1 MRHYSDIQSL
11 QRVFDLLDLVGSSH
25 RALTLREISTES
37 GIPRSST
44 YRFLRNLEIRGY
56 LRCDSDGR
64 YHLGLKFI
72 ALQQK
77 GEENFELKNITRP
90 HLEELNRVSGETVHL
105 GVRFRNRVLYV
116 DSIESSQLIRM
127 IAQVGSTIGVY
138 CTALGKVLMM
148 DSDPNEITEILAT
161 DPMTELTEFTITD
174 PETFIEKLGQ
184 VRKQGFALDDR
195 ESSLDSRCVG
205 APIRD
210 REGRIIGALSVS
222 GPLNRMTGA
231 YLKSTV
237 VPILLKVTKEISEAL
252 GYDEAQL
259 SHKMKWKTKKRRDS
273 V

>member
-1 MRHYSDIQSL
+1 MKHYSDIQSL

-25 RALTLREISTES
+25 RPLTLREISTES

-64 YHLGLKFI
+64 YHLGLKFL

-90 HLEELNRVSGETVHL
+90 YLEELNRVSGETVHL
-105 GVRFRNRVLYV
+105 GVRFRNQVLYV

-127 IAQVGSTIGVY
+127 TAQVGSTIGVY
-138 CTALGKVLMM
+138 CTALGKVLLM
-148 DSDPNEITEILAT
+148 DSDITEIVEVLAT
-161 DPMTELTEFTITD
+161 DPMLEMTEYTITT
-174 PETFIEKLGQ
+174 PETFVEKLEQ

-210 REGRIIGALSVS
+210 REGKIIAAISVS

-237 VPILLKVTKEISEAL
+237 VPILLKVTEEISKEL
-252 GYDEAQL
+252 GYDKGGL
-259 SHKMKWKTKKRRDS
+259 SHKVKSKSKKRRDDL
-273 V
+273 

>member
-11 QRVFDLLDLVGSSH
+11 QRVFDLLDLVGSSTQP
-25 RALTLREISTES
+25 LTLREISVES

-56 LRCDSDGR
+56 LRCDTSGR
-64 YHLGLKFI
+64 YHLGLKFL

-77 GEENFELKNITRP
+77 GEENFELKNIARP
-90 HLEELNRVSGETVHL
+90 YLEELNQVTGETVHL

-116 DSIESSQLIRM
+116 DSIESPQLIRM

-138 CTALGKVLMM
+138 CTALGKVLLM
-148 DSDPNEITEILAT
+148 DLDSAEIVEILNA
-161 DPMTELTEFTITD
+161 DPMLKLTEFTIIK
-174 PETFIEKLGQ
+174 PAEFIEKLDQ
-184 VRKQGFALDDR
+184 VKKQGFGLDDR

-210 REGRIIGALSVS
+210 RDGKIIGAISVS
-222 GPLNRMTGA
+222 GPLNRMTGT

-237 VPILLKVTKEISEAL
+237 VPALLKVTSEISKAL
-252 GYDEAQL
+252 GYDEEQN
-259 SHKMKWKTKKRRDS
+259 SQKVKQKTKKRRDDL
-273 V
+273 